1 MSNELRQ
8 RNKTKRLS
16 SEADNVT
23 RLVQIED
30 NSFTLLD
37 IFRTITLLILMSSV
51 ISYFITGESFVWNI
65 QSHVWKRPVTLLRL
79 WLEGP
84 KQFTDDDLKL
94 FDGTDTKKPILLAVN
109 GTVYDV
115 TLGRRFYGPG
125 GSYHFFAGKDASRAF
140 VSSCFDV
147 DLTPDMRGL
156 EEMFLPLDN
165 PEIDSLY
172 SSGELKILKQ
182 RELKEAFQIIDKKIQ
197 YWVDFFAKNKKYF
210 KVGEVLREDNWLEN
224 RPSHPLCHNSG
235 VKRKPRKRPINK

>member
-8 RNKTKRLS
+8 RNKAKS
-16 SEADNVT
+16 SASKADNVT
-23 RLVQIED
+23 RLVEIED
-30 NSFTLLD
+30 SSFSVMD
-37 IFRTITLLILMSSV
+37 IFRTITLITIMSCV

-65 QSHVWKRPVTLLRL
+65 QSHVWKRPVMSLRI

-94 FDGTDTKKPILLAVN
+94 FDGRDTKKPILLAIN

-140 VSSCFDV
+140 VSNCFDV
-147 DLTPDMRGL
+147 DLTPDLRGL
-156 EEMFLPLDN
+156 EEMFLPLDD

-182 RELKEAFQIIDKKIQ
+182 KEHREALQTVDNKLR
-197 YWVDFFAKNKKYF
+197 YWVDFFAKSKKYF
-210 KVGEVLREDNWLEN
+210 WVGKVLREVDWLEN
-224 RPSHPLCHNSG
+224 RSLHPLCQDSG
-235 VKRKPRKRPINK
+235 VKRKPRKRPTLK